1 MRGCSTEWIFQHAQA
16 RSSALKRAPAC
27 SSALQRTPAHLLFAQ
42 SPMPVRR
49 AKPSARAF
57 ASGCAGAL
65 PSVAAISSVQ
75 APCVDNRARRAISLA
90 NRGVVQRSLLRGSC
104 SQQWVEA
111 YTQMSSVVAV
121 VGSAWFAPWEGCRAT
136 RIPIVDGASRRVVSR
151 ARDFLKSRFFIH
163 ANRLLL
169 GGPEVVVVVEAFG
182 RERGRAG
189 RVACEC
195 AADLSCSFKA

>member
-1 MRGCSTEWIFQHAQA
+1 MHDGFFHPPFLALCGAAPRSGYSST
-16 RSSALKRAPAC
+16 LKRAPAC
-27 SSALQRTPAHLLFAQ
+27 SSALQRTCSSLSLPC
-42 SPMPVRR
+42 PC
-49 AKPSARAF
+49 ARAF
-57 ASGCAGAL
+57 ASGIAGAL

-111 YTQMSSVVAV
+111 YTQMSRVVAA
-121 VGSAWFAPWEGCRAT
+121 VGSPWFAPWEGCRAT

-169 GGPEVVVVVEAFG
+169 GGP
-182 RERGRAG
+182 
-189 RVACEC
+189 
-195 AADLSCSFKA
+195 D

>member
-1 MRGCSTEWIFQHAQA
+1 MHDVFFHPPFLALCGAAPRSGYSSTLKRAPA
-16 RSSALKRAPAC
+16 RSCALKRAPAC

-57 ASGCAGAL
+57 ASGSAGAL

-111 YTQMSSVVAV
+111 YTQMSRAVAA

-151 ARDFLKSRFFIH
+151 ARDFLKSRFFYP
-163 ANRLLL
+163 RK
-169 GGPEVVVVVEAFG
+169 PSPSG
-182 RERGRAG
+182 RT
-189 RVACEC
+189 
-195 AADLSCSFKA
+195 

>member
-1 MRGCSTEWIFQHAQA
+1 MHNGFIHPQFLALCGTAPRSGYSSTLKRAPA
-16 RSSALKRAPAC
+16 RSSALPRAPAH
-27 SSALQRTPAHLLFAQ
+27 SSELQRTCSSLSLPCPCAARSQ
-42 SPMPVRR
+42 
-49 AKPSARAF
+49 ARAF
-57 ASGCAGAL
+57 ASGSAGAL

-111 YTQMSSVVAV
+111 YTQMSRAVAA

-151 ARDFLKSRFFIH
+151 ARDFLKSRFFCP
-163 ANRLLL
+163 RK
-169 GGPEVVVVVEAFG
+169 PSPSG
-182 RERGRAG
+182 RT
-189 RVACEC
+189 
-195 AADLSCSFKA
+195 